1 MANISNVYF
10 NLPTNIYRHTYL
22 IFHPIY
28 NIFEHNK
35 YYCIIWFIFKDY
47 TENIGEIEI
56 SKREREL
63 EREREREQTTLILF
77 IQWS

>member
-35 YYCIIWFIFKDY
+35 YYIIWLIFKDY